1 MLHVILLEAA
11 LELVPPELS
20 AKKMV
25 QKQAYRRKKKP
36 NEILLDQTYH
46 GQAMTQL
53 NDGTR
58 RGRPDIV
65 FFCLQSLLETPLCKA
80 GLMTVHIQLYDG
92 RIIQVDAAV
101 RIPRNYERFVGLMEQ
116 LLLVGQVPPEGA
128 PLLKIQAPGLG
139 ELISSLRGSSKDSL
153 ALLAV
158 EGGKHTG
165 LNDLMSVLP
174 SSLEAPVILGI
185 GAFPHG
191 GFQHDLQSL
200 FDIQVELDYEV
211 MMAWHVCS
219 EVLWAYSL
227 KHDVVS
233 ERYLLEQ

>member
-36 NEILLDQTYH
+36 TEILLDQTYH

-53 NDGTR
+53 KDGTR

-80 GLMTVHIQLYDG
+80 GFMTVHIQLYDG
-92 RIIQVDAAV
+92 RIVQVDSAV

-116 LLLVGQVPPEGA
+116 LLLVGQV
-128 PLLKIQAPGLG
+128 
-139 ELISSLRGSSKDSL
+139 
-153 ALLAV
+153 
-158 EGGKHTG
+158 
-165 LNDLMSVLP
+165 
-174 SSLEAPVILGI
+174 
-185 GAFPHG
+185 
-191 GFQHDLQSL
+191 
-200 FDIQVELDYEV
+200 
-211 MMAWHVCS
+211 
-219 EVLWAYSL
+219 
-227 KHDVVS
+227 
-233 ERYLLEQ
+233 